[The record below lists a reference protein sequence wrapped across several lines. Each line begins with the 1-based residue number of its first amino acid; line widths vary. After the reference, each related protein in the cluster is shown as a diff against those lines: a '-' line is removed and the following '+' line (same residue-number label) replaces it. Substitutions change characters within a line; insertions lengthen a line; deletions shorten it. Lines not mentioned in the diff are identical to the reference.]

1 MSNRI
6 ACIISAGL
14 LILLTTGCSP
24 YPAEINDFKKVV
36 HSWEVEGRTA
46 ADAIK
51 IFEGKG
57 FSSSQ
62 HKAEKYFDDQRD
74 YVYATQSKIIFII
87 CAREW
92 RTIAKLE
99 NGKVAEIESHIFFNC
114 I

>member
-6 ACIISAGL
+6 AGIISAGA

-24 YPAEINDFKKVV
+24 YPAEISEFKAVV
-36 HSWEVEGRTA
+36 HSWKIEERTA

-51 IFEGKG
+51 VFEEKG
-57 FSSSQ
+57 FSVSQ

-74 YVYATQSKIIFII
+74 YVYATQSKLTFII

-92 RTIAKLE
+92 RVIAKLE
-99 NGKVAEIESHIFFNC
+99 KGKAAEIEPHIFFNC